1 MSETLKFRPLKAEE
15 VEVRVGTCSDKG
27 CSLLL
32 YKTARTDAAMLDE
45 TVGPENWQCDYRSI
59 DGKLFC
65 GIGCRFKD
73 GEWVWKWDTG
83 TPNAMEPQKSEA
95 SDAFKRSGFKW
106 GIGVELYTSPF
117 IWVPADKL
125 ARHSQSRKNGK
136 WQCYDDF
143 RVTDMEVD
151 GGQIVKL
158 TVCNMSRKG
167 QVVYGS
173 GQEAPA
179 KKQAP
184 KNGRFDKV
192 RKLKEKAI
200 SLGVREDG
208 IESWI
213 TATFKGKPKKDM
225 SDSEIKMT
233 EAYLA
238 GLIRD
243 MAELEAAASE
253 GMNPNA

>member
-1 MSETLKFRPLKAEE
+1 MSIKFRPLKAEE
-15 VEVRVGTCSDKG
+15 VEVRVGTCNENG

-32 YKTARTDAAMLDE
+32 YKDSRVDMKLLDE
-45 TVGPENWQCDYRSI
+45 VVGPENWDCSYESI

-65 GIGCRFKD
+65 TVGIRCGKE
-73 GEWVWKWDTG
+73 GSYVEWVYKQDTG
-83 TPNAMEPQKSEA
+83 TPSNMEAQKGEA
-95 SDAFKRSGFKW
+95 SDAFKRACFKW
-106 GIGVELYTSPF
+106 GIGRELYTSPF
-117 IWVPADKL
+117 VWVGSDSCNIKQG
-125 ARHSQSRKNGK
+125 RNGK
-136 WQCYDDF
+136 PQCYDDF
-143 RVTDMEVD
+143 RVTELEVD
-151 GGQIVKL
+151 DGQIVKL
-158 TVCNMSRKG
+158 VICNMSRKG

-173 GQEAPA
+173 KQATP
-179 KKQAP
+179 KKQGAP
-184 KNGRFDKV
+184 KSGRFDKV
-192 RKLKEKAI
+192 RELKEKAI
-200 SLGVREDG
+200 SLGVKEEG

-243 MAELEAAASE
+243 MAELEAIASE